1 MQALY
6 VHVHWEYTCLNP
18 VPDRVYV
25 TVFTLMT
32 DYISCMTV
40 LLLFEQGVNVA

>member
-1 MQALY
+1 MQAIY
-6 VHVHWEYTCLNP
+6 VHVHREYTCLNS
-18 VPDRVYV
+18 VRNHVYV

-40 LLLFEQGVNVA
+40 LLLFEQGTNVA